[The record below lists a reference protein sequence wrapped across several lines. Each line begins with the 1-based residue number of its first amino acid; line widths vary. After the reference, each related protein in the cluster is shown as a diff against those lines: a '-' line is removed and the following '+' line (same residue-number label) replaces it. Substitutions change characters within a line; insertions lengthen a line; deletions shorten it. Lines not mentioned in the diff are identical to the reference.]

1 MSGLV
6 RLVRCRRG
14 VTSIEYAI
22 IAAIMAVMLVAVLD
36 VLGPSVS
43 GRWNSVATSV
53 TEAQK

>member
-1 MSGLV
+1 
-6 RLVRCRRG
+6 
-14 VTSIEYAI
+14 
-22 IAAIMAVMLVAVLD
+22 MAVMLVAVLD